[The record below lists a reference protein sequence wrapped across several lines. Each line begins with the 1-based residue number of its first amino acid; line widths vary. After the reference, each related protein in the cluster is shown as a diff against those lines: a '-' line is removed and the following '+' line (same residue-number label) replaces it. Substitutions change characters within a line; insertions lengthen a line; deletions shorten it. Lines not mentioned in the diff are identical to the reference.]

1 MSIGEGRGTPSEEGV
16 PLPSPNPTPLPPK
29 TFVMGGVLTPGNGGK
44 DIVERGSR
52 HVWESR
58 FLLFLPL
65 HGLVKAGIGFLA
77 SLVRTEFVDVFW

>member
-1 MSIGEGRGTPSEEGV
+1 
-16 PLPSPNPTPLPPK
+16 
-29 TFVMGGVLTPGNGGK
+29 VLTPGNGGK

-65 HGLVKAGIGFLA
+65 RGLVKAGIGFLA
-77 SLVRTEFVDVFW
+77 GLVRTGWAGVFL